1 MSAEDNLRAKR
12 GGLAALAAKGDFDRI
27 AEALASIVVEAGA
40 IVMEVYAAR
49 RIPSRL
55 KNDSSPVCDAD
66 ERTEAFLLER
76 LGRFASGVPVVAE
89 ESAAKGELPPPNN
102 AFLLVDPLDGTREF
116 VAHSREFTVNIAL
129 VVDRVPRAGAIY
141 APALESLWLGGLR
154 AFAAQVAPGAPLPPK
169 KDWREMHSRKAAGG
183 GLVALASRSH
193 LDSETR
199 AFLARP
205 DIRERREEASSLK
218 FCELAD
224 GSADVYPR
232 FSPTM
237 EWDTAAGEA
246 ILRAAGGI
254 VLTPENEPFL
264 YGKSAQG
271 YRNGAFIAWGDP
283 KRATD
288 S

>member
-1 MSAEDNLRAKR
+1 MNAGKEMPAEN
-12 GGLAALAAKGDFDRI
+12 GGLAALLSAGEFDRV
-27 AEALASIVVEAGA
+27 AEALAAVAVEAGA
-40 IVMEVYAAR
+40 IVMEVFAGS
-49 RIPSRL
+49 RIATRL

-66 ERTEAFLLER
+66 ERTEAFLLDR
-76 LGRFASGVPVVAE
+76 LARLAPEIPVVAE
-89 ESAAKGELPPPNN
+89 ESAAKGNLPPPND

-116 VAHSREFTVNIAL
+116 VAHGKEFTINIAL
-129 VVDRVPRAGAIY
+129 IVDRTPRAGAVY
-141 APALESLWLGGLR
+141 APALERLWVGGNR
-154 AFAAQVAPGAPLPPK
+154 AFAACVTPGAKLPPHMQ
-169 KDWREMHSRKAAGG
+169 WHEMRCRKAPRE
-183 GLVALASRSH
+183 GLVALSSRSH
-193 LDSETR
+193 LDRETR
-199 AFLARP
+199 AFLARQ

-218 FCELAD
+218 FCELAG

-237 EWDTAAGEA
+237 EWDTAAGDA
-246 ILRAAGGI
+246 ILRAAGGL

-283 KRATD
+283 KRATE